1 VIKGAKGFTLV
12 ETLITVAVIGVLVA
26 VGIPLYNHYSAAAH
40 SSACA
45 HNRAALQS
53 SVTVALLDNKKL
65 TAAELTKIIADDGA
79 NSSAVCPDGG
89 TYSVAEDEN
98 GNMNVVCSVHSGTS
112 PSAPSHT
119 MTAVDVVT
127 TLNNAYNQ
135 LGLSASAKTVI
146 NSGAGTYDKNTKA
159 VADIIGT
166 SLTDQDVQA
175 WTINQYNTS
184 TIFFNWT
191 TYDINNGTF
200 SENDIVPVMQYRSDT
215 GVYSVWLTYLQKKTA
230 TVDGKT
236 ETYLVLA
243 MPNGS
248 NVTKNISQFADAL
261 KYSNAN
267 NDAFFSQTASS
278 KLPEYTES
286 INTPKTDAK
295 KKELSTAVGWYNDL
309 LAALK
314 GYNPALYG

>member
-1 VIKGAKGFTLV
+1 MRKGAEGFTLV
-12 ETLITVAVIGVLVA
+12 EMLITVAVVGVLVA
-26 VGIPLYNHYSAAAH
+26 VGIPVYTHYISSSHSA
-40 SSACA
+40 ACA

-53 SVTVALLDNKKL
+53 SVTVALLDDRSL
-65 TAAELTKIIADDGA
+65 TAAELTEIIVADGA
-79 NSSAVCPDGG
+79 NVSAVCPDGG

-98 GNMNVVCSVHSGTS
+98 GNMNVVCSVHSEN
-112 PSAPSHT
+112 APSVPTHT

-184 TIFFNWT
+184 TIFYNWT

-200 SENDIVPVMQYRSDT
+200 KENDVVPVIQYRSNT
-215 GVYSVWLTYLQKKTA
+215 GVYSVWLTYLQKKTV
-230 TVDGKT
+230 TVNGKS

-243 MPNGS
+243 LPNGS
-248 NVTKNISQFADAL
+248 NVTKNISQFADML

-267 NDAFFSQTASS
+267 NDAFFSHTASS
-278 KLPEYTES
+278 NLPEYAES
-286 INTPKTDAK
+286 ISISSSDPK
-295 KKELSTAVGWYNDL
+295 KKVLSTAVGLYNDL

-314 GYNPALYG
+314 EYNPNLYG